1 MFQMPVTP
9 TYSATLV
16 PLNPH
21 ESRIEYVNPT
31 AIATPAGS
39 VFATEVVVCVR
50 TAALPMPRPGRAAW
64 FAHQYVTRLKIVA
77 ATSDHVSTGVSVLIA
92 GQTSRSFATFGIA
105 H

>member
-16 PLNPH
+16 PVNPQ

-31 AIATPAGS
+31 AIAPPAGS
-39 VFATEVVVCVR
+39 VFATEVVVCVS
-50 TAALPMPRPGRAAW
+50 TAAFPMPRPGKAAW

-77 ATSDHVSTGVSVLIA
+77 PTSDHVSNGVSVLIA
-92 GQTSRSFATFGIA
+92 AHTSR
-105 H
+105 